1 MKKSVLTVVFFSAL
15 FLFVNCQTDPV
26 KQQVSSVMKDLTVEE
41 KIDILCAKAPAIER
55 HSMPAYDWWSECL
68 HGVARA
74 GKATVFPKPIA
85 LGSMWDTALLNEIA
99 VAISDEARAKYH
111 AALAEKGYTNRYEG
125 LTFFSP
131 TLNIARDPRWGRTA
145 ECFSEDPHLTSQMGV
160 AFIKGLQSEK
170 EGHLKLVATSK
181 HFVANNEE
189 NRRND
194 GSADVDELSLR
205 EYYLPAFEAS
215 VKEGKVASFMS
226 AYNALNGVPC
236 TANSFLLE
244 DVLRKEWGFDGVT
257 ISDGSAVEKIYTHHK
272 YKSNLAEASAA
283 ALLAGCNMSL
293 RDEYRQGLR
302 DAFAQKLIQEKDLD
316 EAVKKVLELRVR
328 LGMFD
333 SFASPYADIPM
344 SVVECEKHRQL
355 AQEAAEKSIILLK
368 NNGLLPIQYE
378 NKSIALIG
386 NAFNK
391 VYYGDYSGIPDHN
404 PTLFEVLKEK
414 IGDKANLKWVS
425 DFAEEEEV
433 IPSNCFL
440 REAKYEYEGRLGLTG
455 EYFNNPD
462 LEGEALFKQHDLTL
476 DISTDR
482 KEFASNTTG
491 ISAKW
496 HSALVAPETGLYKL
510 HFKGSANWKL
520 FLNGK
525 LVADTKVKHGE
536 KSVVNVQLEAKKENQ
551 LVIEARGMQ
560 KNVHYSLC
568 WETPRNKQ
576 AASPEKVVASSDLA
590 IVFMRD
596 DRASEGKDRTTLA
609 MTEHQQ
615 SFIEKIIKAN
625 PNTIVIIGAS
635 TPLLLKEVAEKS
647 AALLN
652 IWIGGQGEAPALA
665 NILLGEVNPSGK
677 TPVTFVA
684 NEQEL
689 PALNDYNIK
698 NGRSYPYFKGEVLF
712 PFGYGLS
719 YTTFN
724 YGKPSIK
731 SPKISAKDCLT
742 VTTSIT
748 NTGEMDGEEVI
759 QYYVSSPVWNDL
771 QRKLVAFKR
780 VSIPK
785 GETVEVSM
793 EIPATRL
800 RRWSES
806 QKAWEIINGDYEL
819 HVVPNSQASN
829 GCTFQV
835 Q

>member
-1 MKKSVLTVVFFSAL
+1 
-15 FLFVNCQTDPV
+15 
-26 KQQVSSVMKDLTVEE
+26 
-41 KIDILCAKAPAIER
+41 
-55 HSMPAYDWWSECL
+55 
-68 HGVARA
+68 
-74 GKATVFPKPIA
+74 
-85 LGSMWDTALLNEIA
+85 
-99 VAISDEARAKYH
+99 
-111 AALAEKGYTNRYEG
+111 
-125 LTFFSP
+125 
-131 TLNIARDPRWGRTA
+131 
-145 ECFSEDPHLTSQMGV
+145 
-160 AFIKGLQSEK
+160 
-170 EGHLKLVATSK
+170 

-194 GSADVDELSLR
+194 GSAEVDELSLR

-215 VKEGKVASFMS
+215 VKKGKVASFMS

-236 TANSFLLE
+236 TANSFLL
-244 DVLRKEWGFDGVT
+244 DDILRKEWGFDGVT

-283 ALLAGCNMSL
+283 ALLANCNMSL

-302 DAFAQKLIQEKDLD
+302 DAYAQKLIQEKDLD
-316 EAVKKVLELRVR
+316 EAVKKVLTLRAR
-328 LGMFD
+328 LGMFE
-333 SFASPYADIPM
+333 SNPSPYANIPM
-344 SVVECEKHRQL
+344 SVVECDKHREL

-368 NNGLLPIQYE
+368 NNGILPLKAE
-378 NKSIALIG
+378 NKKIALIG

-404 PTLFEVLKEK
+404 PTLFEALKEE
-414 IGDKANLKWVS
+414 IGDKATIQWVS

-455 EYFNNPD
+455 EYFNNPN
-462 LEGEALFKQHDLTL
+462 LEGDVHFKQHDLTL

-510 HFKGSANWKL
+510 HFKGSAHWKL
-520 FLNGK
+520 YLDGK
-525 LVADTKVKHGE
+525 LVADTQVKHGE
-536 KSVVNVQLEAKKENQ
+536 KSVVNVQLEAKKENRIE
-551 LVIEARGMQ
+551 IEARGMQ

-576 AASPEKVVASSDLA
+576 VASPEKVAASSDLA

-609 MTEHQQ
+609 MTEHQL

-625 PNTIVIIGAS
+625 PNTVVIIGAS
-635 TPLLLKEVAEKS
+635 APLLLKDVAEKS
-647 AALLN
+647 AALVN

-665 NILLGEVNPSGK
+665 NILLGKVNPSGK
-677 TPVTFVA
+677 TPVTFIT

-689 PALNDYNIK
+689 PALDDYNIK
-698 NGRSYPYFKGEVLF
+698 NGRSYQYYKGEVLF

-719 YTTFN
+719 YTTYE
-724 YGKPSIK
+724 YGKPSVK
-731 SPKISAKDCLT
+731 KQQISSKESLT

-748 NTGEMDGEEVI
+748 NTGDMDGEEII
-759 QYYVSSPVWNDL
+759 QYYVSSPVWSDL
-771 QRKLVAFKR
+771 QRKLVGFKR
-780 VSIPK
+780 VSVPK
-785 GETVEVSM
+785 GETVEVDM
-793 EIPATRL
+793 EIPACAL
-800 RRWSES
+800 RRWSVD
-806 QKAWEIINGDYEL
+806 QKAWQILGGDYEL
-819 HVVPNSQASN
+819 HVVPNSQAANS
-829 GCTFQV
+829 CTFQV

>member
-1 MKKSVLTVVFFSAL
+1 MKKSALTAVFFSAL
-15 FLFVNCQTDPV
+15 FLFVNCQTDPIEQ
-26 KQQVSSVMKDLTVEE
+26 KVSSVMKDLTVEE
-41 KIDILCAKAPAIER
+41 KIDLLCAKAPAIER

-85 LGSMWDTALLNEIA
+85 LGSMWDTELLNEIA

-131 TLNIARDPRWGRTA
+131 TLNIARDPRWGRTS
-145 ECFSEDPHLTSQMGV
+145 ECFSEDPLLTSQMGV
-160 AFIKGLQSEK
+160 AFIQGLQSEK

-236 TANSFLLE
+236 TANSFLLD

-302 DAFAQKLIQEKDLD
+302 DAYAQKLIQEKDLD
-316 EAVKKVLELRVR
+316 EAVKHVLELRVR

-344 SVVECEKHRQL
+344 SIVECEKHRQL

-368 NNGLLPIQYE
+368 NNGILPIKYE
-378 NKSIALIG
+378 NKRIALIG

-391 VYYGDYSGIPDHN
+391 VYYGDYSGIPDYN
-404 PTLFEVLKEK
+404 PTLFEVIKNE
-414 IGDKANLKWVS
+414 IGDKAEVKWVS

-455 EYFNNPD
+455 EYFNNPN
-462 LEGEALFKQHDLTL
+462 LEGEAQFKQHDLTL

-482 KEFASNTTG
+482 KEFATNTTG

-496 HSALVAPETGLYKL
+496 HSSLVAPETGLYKL

-520 FLNGK
+520 YLNGK
-525 LVADTKVKHGE
+525 LVADTQVKHGE

-551 LVIEARGMQ
+551 LIIEARGMQ

-576 AASPEKVVASSDLA
+576 IASPEKVAASADLA

-635 TPLLLKEVAEKS
+635 APLLLKEVAEKS

-665 NILLGEVNPSGK
+665 NILLGKANPSGK
-677 TPVTFVA
+677 TPVTFVS

-689 PALNDYNIK
+689 PALDDYNIK
-698 NGRSYPYFKGEVLF
+698 NGRSYQYFKGEVLF

-719 YTTFN
+719 YTTFD

-731 SPKISAKDCLT
+731 NQKITSKECLT
-742 VTTSIT
+742 ASISIT
-748 NTGEMDGEEVI
+748 NTGDMDGEEII

-771 QRKLVAFKR
+771 HRKLVAFKR

-785 GETVEVSM
+785 GQTVEVSLD
-793 EIPATRL
+793 IPASRL

-806 QKAWEIINGDYEL
+806 QKTWQIISGEYEL

-829 GCTFQV
+829 SCSFQI

>member
-576 AASPEKVVASSDLA
+576 AASPEKVAASSDLA

-635 TPLLLKEVAEKS
+635 APLLLKEVAEKS

-698 NGRSYPYFKGEVLF
+698 NGRSYQYFKGEVLF

-793 EIPATRL
+793 EIPAARL

-806 QKAWEIINGDYEL
+806 QKVWKIINGDYEL